1 MRETLNNM
9 KSKNNNIEEP
19 GVYLGASLK
28 KKELSG
34 QTMWTMTSQ
43 EYIKNAIKNLE
54 NKLKKKRLKLN
65 TCAGT
70 PTEMG

>member
-1 MRETLNNM
+1 MGDIQNNM
-9 KSKNNNIEEP
+9 KFKNNNIEDP
-19 GVYLGASLK
+19 DFYSCASLK
-28 KKELSG
+28 KKEPNG
-34 QTMWTMTSQ
+34 QTMWTMARQ
-43 EYIKNAIKNLE
+43 DYIKTATENLE